1 MRLSAKGEYAIKA
14 MLDLAVHD
22 GNGLQPIQEIA
33 SRQGIPQR
41 YLEQVLL
48 QLKRGGMLA
57 SKRGSAGGYRLHRCP
72 DEITVGA
79 VLRAV
84 EGAGDLERGGRPRV
98 GGASHSDDLGD
109 LWREI
114 AEALSAVLDRVSF
127 GDLKRGSRSGAA
139 RPDPCTTSDFFGL
152 DQTFPMGMAPMTQRG
167 GRSGSRPKVAE
178 SVLDLVGAT
187 PLIRLNRVPRP
198 GSAVVLGKMES
209 LNPGGSVKDR
219 IAVSMIEDAE
229 RRGLLGPGATVVEP
243 TSGNTG
249 IGLAMV
255 CAVRGYRLI
264 LTMPDDMSV
273 ERQRLLAR
281 FGAEIHLTPAIEG
294 MTGAVYAAQELC
306 REHPGAFMPQQF
318 ENPANPD
325 VHRRTTALRDP
336 RRHRRAGSTSSWP
349 AWARGAPSPVSARC
363 SRSGVQ
369 RCASSGWSPRA
380 RPCSPGAGR
389 ARMASRGSAR
399 PSCPG
404 S

>member
-1 MRLSAKGEYAIKA
+1 
-14 MLDLAVHD
+14 
-22 GNGLQPIQEIA
+22 
-33 SRQGIPQR
+33 
-41 YLEQVLL
+41 
-48 QLKRGGMLA
+48 
-57 SKRGSAGGYRLHRCP
+57 
-72 DEITVGA
+72 
-79 VLRAV
+79 
-84 EGAGDLERGGRPRV
+84 
-98 GGASHSDDLGD
+98 
-109 LWREI
+109 
-114 AEALSAVLDRVSF
+114 
-127 GDLKRGSRSGAA
+127 
-139 RPDPCTTSDFFGL
+139 
-152 DQTFPMGMAPMTQRG
+152 MTQRG
-167 GRSGSRPKVAE
+167 GRPEPAE
-178 SVLDLVGAT
+178 GRRIGPRAGGGDT
-187 PLIRLNRVPRP
+187 LIRLNRVPRP

-294 MTGAVYAAQELC
+294 MTGAVFAAQELC

-336 RRHRRAGSTSSWP
+336 RRDRRADRRVRGRRGHGGHRHRCR
-349 AWARGAPSPVSARC
+349 RGAQGAACR
-363 SRSGVQ
+363 

-380 RPCSPGAGR
+380 RRCSPGAGR